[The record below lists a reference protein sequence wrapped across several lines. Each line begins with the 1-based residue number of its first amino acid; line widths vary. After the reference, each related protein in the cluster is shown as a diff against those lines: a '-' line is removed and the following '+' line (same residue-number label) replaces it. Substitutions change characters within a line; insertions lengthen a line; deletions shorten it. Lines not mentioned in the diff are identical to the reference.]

1 MAIIT
6 LNGVSKSFGAY
17 QILDEVS
24 FTLGASEKIA
34 LVGPNGSGKTTILR
48 MITGQDTPDIGNVN
62 VLPGTTIGLMTQDT
76 ELNGGGTL
84 LEEVSNAS
92 TEVWGLER
100 EMRRL
105 ETAMSAS
112 EGNELNELLMEY
124 GEVQHEFDRL
134 GGYTFE
140 ADVKSTLSGLGLGP
154 EHWEKPVDILS
165 GGMKTRAALAK
176 LLLQKPDVLLLDEPT
191 NHLDIDACEWL
202 EEFLQEFPGA
212 VLVVS
217 HDRYFLDRV
226 SNKII
231 DLYERCT
238 RTYPGN
244 YTSFTKQKE
253 ELLRQRL
260 ESFERQQQEI
270 AKLEDFIN
278 RYRVGQRHQ
287 EAKSRA
293 KKLDKMVRIRKPRL
307 ENAKM
312 RLNIEKAQTSGNI
325 VMDLQGVGKSFD
337 GKTLFSGLDLIV
349 ESKDRIGLVG
359 PNGAGK
365 TTLLRMIIGDEE
377 PTSGTL
383 SIGYS
388 VDIGYFAQDLGELD
402 PSNTVLEELLE
413 WEDLTLGEA
422 RSFLAKFLF
431 RGDDVYKAIPALSGG
446 ERNRL
451 ILAKLMLTKP
461 NVLVLDEPT
470 NHLDIDSRQALDQAL
485 RDFDGT
491 VILVSHDR
499 YLLNSVATRMVEISN
514 GKATVYNGNYDFFV
528 ERAKLRRPKA
538 VKKKPK
544 PVAKKGAAVA
554 SRPGG
559 PKPAEIEK
567 AIEEAE
573 TRSQELTEILGN
585 PDVYADAEY
594 SASMVAEYQELQSRI
609 KDLYEQWESLIE

>member
-1 MAIIT
+1 MAIIS

-48 MITGQDTPDIGNVN
+48 MITDQDTPDIGTVN

-92 TEVWGLER
+92 TEVWSLER

-112 EGNELNELLMEY
+112 EGDELNELLMEY
-124 GEVQHEFDRL
+124 GETQHEFDRL

-226 SNKII
+226 ANKII
-231 DLYERCT
+231 DLHERCT

-253 ELLRQRL
+253 EFLRQRL

-293 KKLDKMVRIRKPRL
+293 KRLEKMVRIRKPRL

-325 VMDLQGVGKSFD
+325 VMDLQGVGKAFD
-337 GKTLFSGLDLIV
+337 GKTLFAGLDLIV

-514 GKATVYNGNYDFFV
+514 GKAVVYNGNYDFFV
-528 ERAKLRRPKA
+528 ERAKLRKPKA

-544 PVAKKGAAVA
+544 PIAKKTANGA
-554 SRPGG
+554 SRPSG

-573 TRSQELTEILGN
+573 KRSQELTEILGN

-609 KDLYEQWESLIE
+609 EDLYEQWESLIE